1 MSTLDDAAL
10 LAAELLARRWLPR
23 QHPKV
28 KRALIDADLWQA
40 TQERLAQVGLR
51 LIDNLYADHVSVAL
65 LRPAEASVFGE
76 AGLNSHN
83 NIDLPRD
90 AVSLLVVLWALIVL
104 PKRER
109 QQARAAS
116 ADGEQQNDM
125 FGKERPLPTAA
136 SVSPLVSYR
145 ALLADFGVQL
155 GKKTRMDANLKRL
168 ENHGF
173 ITRKGE
179 DIAEG
184 PLLDLLLDYDALAPR
199 ILQGALGDVLAQA
212 KQLAGALP
220 LALTQPPLE
229 EIPDEDELAEDALLA
244 ADAPA
249 AIDAAPTT
257 GSPDEPSAPP
267 DTPA

>member
-1 MSTLDDAAL
+1 MSTHLDDAAL

-28 KRALIDADLWQA
+28 KRALIDADLWAA
-40 TQERLAQVGLR
+40 TQERLSQVGLR

-65 LRPAEASVFGE
+65 LRPAETAVFGE

-90 AVSLLVVLWALIVL
+90 AVSLLVLLWALIVL

-109 QQARAAS
+109 QAARAAGIDKHGE
-116 ADGEQQNDM
+116 ADTQNDM
-125 FGKERPLPTAA
+125 FGKDRPVPTAA

-155 GKKTRMDANLKRL
+155 GKKTRLDTNLKRL

-173 ITRKGE
+173 IVRKGE
-179 DIAEG
+179 DITEG
-184 PLLDLLLDYDALAPR
+184 PLLDLLLDYDVLAPR

-212 KQLAGALP
+212 KELQASLP
-220 LALTQPPLE
+220 LALTQPALE
-229 EIPDEDELAEDALLA
+229 EVDDGPEDT
-244 ADAPA
+244 APEENQGEA
-249 AIDAAPTT
+249 
-257 GSPDEPSAPP
+257 
-267 DTPA
+267 

>member
-1 MSTLDDAAL
+1 MSALDDAAL

-23 QHPKV
+23 HHPKV

-40 TQERLAQVGLR
+40 TQDRLAQVGLR
-51 LIDNLYADHVSVAL
+51 LIDNIYADHVSVAL

-109 QQARAAS
+109 QQARATQ
-116 ADGEQQNDM
+116 ADGEHQNDM
-125 FGKERPLPTAA
+125 FGKDRPLPTAA

-155 GKKTRMDANLKRL
+155 GKKTRLDTNLKRL

-173 ITRKGE
+173 ILRRGE

-199 ILQGALGDVLAQA
+199 ILQGALGEVLAQA
-212 KQLAGALP
+212 RHLTANLP
-220 LALTQPPLE
+220 LALTQPALE
-229 EIPDEDELAEDALLA
+229 EAEEIEDDVPLIDLRTKPPA
-244 ADAPA
+244 APA
-249 AIDAAPTT
+249 PADDT
-257 GSPDEPSAPP
+257 DPSA
-267 DTPA
+267 

>member
-1 MSTLDDAAL
+1 MSAHLDDAAL

-40 TQERLAQVGLR
+40 TQDRLAQVGLR

-65 LRPAEASVFGE
+65 LRQAETAVFGE

-109 QQARAAS
+109 QAARAAR
-116 ADGEQQNDM
+116 AEAGHDQNDL
-125 FGKERPLPTAA
+125 FGKDKPLPTAA
-136 SVSPLVSYR
+136 SVSPLVSYK

-155 GKKTRMDANLKRL
+155 GKKTRLDTNLKRL
-168 ENHGF
+168 ETHGF
-173 ITRKGE
+173 IVRKGE

-184 PLLDLLLDYDALAPR
+184 PLLDLLMDYDALAQR

-212 KQLAGALP
+212 KQLAGNLP
-220 LALTQPPLE
+220 LALSNPQQE
-229 EIPDEDELAEDALLA
+229 DVFDEEDEA
-244 ADAPA
+244 APA
-249 AIDAAPTT
+249 PPAP
-257 GSPDEPSAPP
+257 DQA
-267 DTPA
+267 